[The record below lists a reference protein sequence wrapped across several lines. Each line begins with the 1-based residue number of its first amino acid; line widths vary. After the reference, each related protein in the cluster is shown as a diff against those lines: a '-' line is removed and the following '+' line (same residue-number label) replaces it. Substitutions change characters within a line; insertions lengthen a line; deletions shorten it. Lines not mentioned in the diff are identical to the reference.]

1 MVLGLGLHLK
11 RGALSCILILLLGCS
26 EDSPTV
32 ERVPTTADQINKA
45 QQEALSLVDPLK
57 IKKGEFAYFIE
68 TQEIYTGQQDP
79 SISLMEEESLT
90 VLERVEGPGYLEI
103 TVQKEVIDHLTD
115 GSPHSVFK
123 DVFYVSTTPYSPDEP
138 EDGEPDAP
146 SDEPENSQ
154 VQFFNLKVVDERISK
169 PKKVIE
175 KYPCATEDECSINVK
190 KISYDVVFT
199 DPAAPQTTKV
209 ETWLSSEV
217 PYFSSILKNCYT
229 TVVSVET
236 ARPLVRQCKSVLD
249 YQFESLT
256 SL

>member
-1 MVLGLGLHLK
+1 MGLHLRK
-11 RGALSCILILLLGCS
+11 LSLSFFLMLLLGCS

-32 ERVPTTADQINKA
+32 ERIPTTADEINKV

-68 TQEIYTGQQDP
+68 TQEIYTGQQEP

-90 VLERVEGPGYLEI
+90 VLDRVEGPGYLEF
-103 TVQKEVIDHLTD
+103 TVQKEIIDHLTD
-115 GSPHSVFK
+115 GSPHSIFK
-123 DVFYVSTTPYSPDEP
+123 DVFYVSTTPEEPEVPETPEVPGANDSDVPADEP
-138 EDGEPDAP
+138 KP
-146 SDEPENSQ
+146 SPI
-154 VQFFNLKVVDERISK
+154 QFYNLKVVDERISK

-175 KYPCATEDECSINVK
+175 KDPCATEAECLINVK
-190 KISYDVVFT
+190 KISYDIVFT

-229 TVVSVET
+229 TVVSVDT

-249 YQFESLT
+249 YQFE
-256 SL
+256 

>member
-1 MVLGLGLHLK
+1 MGLHLK
-11 RGALSCILILLLGCS
+11 KLALSFFLLSLAGCS
-26 EDSPTV
+26 KDSPSV
-32 ERVPTTADQINKA
+32 PRVPTTAEQINKA
-45 QQEALSLVDPLK
+45 QQEALALIDPLK

-90 VLERVEGPGYLEI
+90 VLDRVEGPGYLEI
-103 TVQKEVIDHLTD
+103 TVQKEVIDHLLE
-115 GSPHSVFK
+115 GSPHSIFK
-123 DVFYVSTTPYSPDEP
+123 DVFYVSTSPDIPEVPEEESQEEP
-138 EDGEPDAP
+138 PVEEPKESP
-146 SDEPENSQ
+146 IL
-154 VQFFNLKVVDERISK
+154 FFNLKVADERISK

-175 KYPCATEDECSINVK
+175 KYPCATETECSINVK
-190 KISYDVVFT
+190 KISYDIVFT

-209 ETWLSSEV
+209 ETWVSSEV
-217 PYFSSILKNCYT
+217 PYFASILKNCYT